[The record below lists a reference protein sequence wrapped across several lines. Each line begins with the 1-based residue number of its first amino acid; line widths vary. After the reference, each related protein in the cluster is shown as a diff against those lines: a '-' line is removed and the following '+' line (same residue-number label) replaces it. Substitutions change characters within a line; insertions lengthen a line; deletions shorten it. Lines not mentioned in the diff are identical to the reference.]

1 MDRAIEPALREP
13 LMLTLSRIHRSSSVE
28 QLRQVFLNDIPRLI
42 RADAYGM
49 YLFDGELKTRA
60 VFARRAK
67 ARFLSEYE
75 EQRSVDPLLSHVL
88 KRKKFTHSLAM
99 YSESEWA
106 QQPLYQFL
114 SRWGLAFSIEAPL
127 LADGAV
133 VGTINFAIGDKAYFS
148 RETLNLAR
156 FLCRELDVCC
166 GRLLEMESL
175 RRQLA
180 DNEPTKILPGTR
192 GTGDATR
199 GDRDDQP
206 RHRRQAGHQ
215 REHRSLSHQTHLRDT
230 RDQESRATGQAP
242 VLLAVEC
249 TAQSRNFHAEESIQ
263 ESCLSDSPVKER
275 LLLILTSIAAVLNGR
290 KVSNKPG
297 AIHIRPLC
305 REIIAIRRS
314 PS

>member
-1 MDRAIEPALREP
+1 
-13 LMLTLSRIHRSSSVE
+13 
-28 QLRQVFLNDIPRLI
+28 
-42 RADAYGM
+42 M

-180 DNEPTKILPGTR
+180 DNEPTKILPGR
-192 GTGDATR
+192 
-199 GDRDDQP
+199 
-206 RHRRQAGHQ
+206 AGQ
-215 REHRSLSHQTHLRDT
+215 VMQLA
-230 RDQESRATGQAP
+230 ATGMTNHAIADRLDISENTVRYHIKHIYETLGIRNRAQ
-242 VLLAVEC
+242 LAKHLYC
-249 TAQSRNFHAEESIQ
+249 
-263 ESCLSDSPVKER
+263 
-275 LLLILTSIAAVLNGR
+275 
-290 KVSNKPG
+290 
-297 AIHIRPLC
+297 
-305 REIIAIRRS
+305 
-314 PS
+314 